1 MTKNEQNN
9 NKIWT
14 SHTLTIK
21 NTTILET
28 GALTLII
35 IKVKEN

>member
-14 SHTLTIK
+14 THKQIIK